1 MRLLILGATGGIGQF
16 LVRYALK
23 RGHDVTAFVRSP
35 QKITLTHERLRVI
48 QGNLLDAGQLAKV
61 MAGHDAVLSAFGPL
75 ILGPTTMRTVFG
87 RAVAQAMRVSGVKR
101 ILLVSSAFLFSEM
114 FFFGRVLRGILFGN
128 VVVDDAG
135 MELAISRDYL
145 DWTIVRP
152 PRLTNGDL
160 TRNIRVMDDRLP
172 AGGMTISRADVA
184 DFMLHEVE
192 EAAHLQQIVGV
203 AA

>member
-1 MRLLILGATGGIGQF
+1 MRLLILGATGGIGRL
-16 LVRYALK
+16 LVRYALE
-23 RGHDVTAFVRSP
+23 RGHEVTAFVRSP
-35 QKITLTHERLRVI
+35 QKITMKHERLKVI
-48 QGNLLDAGQLAKV
+48 QGNLLDAGQLATV

-75 ILGPTTMRTVFG
+75 KLGPTTMRTAFG
-87 RAVAQAMRVSGVKR
+87 RVVAQSMRISGVKR

-135 MELAISRDYL
+135 MELGICRDYL

-152 PRLTNGDL
+152 PRLTNGTL
-160 TRNIRVMDDRLP
+160 TQKYRVRDDHLP
-172 AGGMTISRADVA
+172 DGGMTISRADVA
-184 DFMLHEVE
+184 DFMLNEVE
-192 EAAHLQQIVGV
+192 KPLHQHQIVGV